1 MAVSNAISRRH
12 WRRRAWL
19 DRLRENIAG
28 ALDRQLDR
36 WRRP

>member
-1 MAVSNAISRRH
+1 VSNAISRHH
-12 WRRRAWL
+12 WRRRAWF